1 MRRAA
6 GEGARVAAVDDG
18 IIPFGHGLGHIPAGQ
33 TALSDHART
42 ALGEL
47 YAHLRR
53 SGCAAPA
60 DVVGQA
66 IRPLLSLAGCRALGV
81 AEDESFWA
89 AAGAVQLA
97 HEASLV
103 HDDVID
109 GASIRRSRPTLA
121 ASRGV
126 AVALVE
132 GDHLLTTSYRLA
144 ATTGSPGFVR
154 YFAWAVERTVAGEKL
169 QGRSAGTI
177 LDEREYRHIVAM
189 KSGELLG
196 CALAAA
202 PLVAGDP
209 RAADFYALGRRIGTL
224 YQMLDDLLDY
234 CPDGDTGKT
243 PLADYRQGR
252 WTWPLGELP
261 GLEFGRDAAEVA
273 RCFASPDAPAGSPTS
288 PLQRCLHR
296 FRHEAR
302 SICAAIAVHMP
313 RDTVVTG
320 LVAAWEDR
328 AAEVVREAEAAEV
341 RRSLLASLADRAAR
355 ADDLHAFFRH
365 HSRSFSFAAGFFPR
379 SFRHSIAGLY
389 AFCRVTDDIADEP
402 ADGTED
408 FDGRPA
414 RLELW
419 LELARTAYETGH
431 AGIAILDSVMPAA
444 ARAGVPFR
452 YVEELVEGMRMDLR
466 VDRPATHHDLR
477 TYSYRVAGVVG
488 QWITRMCGV
497 HDDGVLERAAAL
509 GHAMQLTNILRDVGE
524 DLARGRVYLP
534 AAALARYGVTEADL
548 RAAVAGSRLPDGY
561 ARLME
566 DLMARADEDYAQAL
580 AATPALPWRLRH
592 AVRVAAHVYRGI
604 HGALRDA
611 GYDNLRRRARITGSV
626 RIRLAARALVGLPMS
641 PHAPRRTFT
650 HAASGNRGLS
660 AGAAR
665 RAAGVTATV
674 LLLGALLGGTALRGQ
689 TGPVH
694 AAPAPADAAAPVPHR
709 GAIDRVRE
717 LYFAAVDDA
726 GVIDHAHAALAEA
739 RTDTPAAGPGDAL
752 LLAYDGAF
760 IMLRAKHGT
769 WPPAR
774 LRAVREGLER
784 LDAAVVLAPADVEV
798 RYLRLVNTHFLPGF
812 FGRRDTARAD
822 LDAVTVLLPGAAETL
837 PEALRDVIAAFVQDH
852 AR

>member
-6 GEGARVAAVDDG
+6 GAGGRAVATDEGA
-18 IIPFGHGLGHIPAGQ
+18 IPVGHGLGLAPDGQ
-33 TALSDHART
+33 AALADHARA
-42 ALGEL
+42 ALAEL
-47 YAHLRR
+47 YARLRA

-144 ATTGSPGFVR
+144 ATTGSPAFIR
-154 YFAWAVERTVAGEKL
+154 FFAWAVERTVAGEKL
-169 QGRSAGTI
+169 QGRSAGMV
-177 LDEREYRHIVAM
+177 LDEREYRHIVGM

-202 PLVAGDP
+202 PLVAGDA
-209 RAADFYALGRRIGTL
+209 RAADFYALGRRVGTL

-261 GLEFGRDAAEVA
+261 GVAFGMDAEEVA
-273 RCFASPDAPAGSPTS
+273 RRFATVDASPGPRTS
-288 PLQRCLHR
+288 PLRRCLER
-296 FRHEAR
+296 FGHEAMSVR
-302 SICAAIAVHMP
+302 TAIAGHMP
-313 RDTVVTG
+313 RDRVVTA

-341 RRSLLASLADRAAR
+341 RRSLLASLAARAAS

-365 HSRSFSFAAGFFPR
+365 HSRSFSFAARFFPP
-379 SFRHSIAGLY
+379 SFRRSIAGLY
-389 AFCRVTDDIADEP
+389 AFCRITDDIADEA
-402 ADGTED
+402 ADGAED
-408 FDGRPA
+408 LDGRLA

-419 LELARTAYETGH
+419 LELARTAYDGGH
-431 AGIAILDSVMPAA
+431 AGIGILDSVMPAA

-466 VDRPATHHDLR
+466 GDRPATHHDLR
-477 TYSYRVAGVVG
+477 IYSYRVAGVVG

-534 AAALARYGVTEADL
+534 ATSMAQYGVTESDL
-548 RAAVAGSRLPDGY
+548 HAALMGSGLPAGY

-566 DLMARADEDYAQAL
+566 HLMARAEEDYALAL

-611 GYDNLRRRARITGSV
+611 GYDNFRRRARTTGPV
-626 RIRLAARALVGLPMS
+626 RIRLAARALTGLPMP
-641 PHAPRRTFT
+641 PHASRRAPAHT
-650 HAASGNRGLS
+650 ASGNRGLS
-660 AGAAR
+660 TGTAR
-665 RAAGVTATV
+665 VTAGVTATA
-674 LLLGALLGGTALRGQ
+674 LLLGALLAGTTLRGQ
-689 TGPVH
+689 AGPVH
-694 AAPAPADAAAPVPHR
+694 AAPAPAVAATAVS
-709 GAIDRVRE
+709 GSAAIDRVRE
-717 LYFAAVDDA
+717 MFFAAVDDA
-726 GVIDHAHAALAEA
+726 GAIDRGFAALAAA
-739 RTDTPAAGPGDAL
+739 RTEAPAAGPRGTAPGIRRGAHDAPGK
-752 LLAYDGAF
+752 ARDVAAISSAGRSRRSRTPRRGRG
-760 IMLRAKHGT
+760 LRTGKRGGEVSAPREHAL
-769 WPPAR
+769 PAR
-774 LRAVREGLER
+774 LLRPPRCGPCGPPRGGSPAAPRAGH
-784 LDAAVVLAPADVEV
+784 AP
-798 RYLRLVNTHFLPGF
+798 
-812 FGRRDTARAD
+812 RR
-822 LDAVTVLLPGAAETL
+822 P
-837 PEALRDVIAAFVQDH
+837 P
-852 AR
+852 